1 MPIDPS
7 SNKYTPY
14 TLRNIKSL
22 PQYQNLSPQQ
32 KFSIQ
37 VVSQV
42 LPFRTNHYV
51 VEQLIRWD
59 NIPKDPIFIL
69 NFPQAEMLKPQ
80 HFEQMASAITEEL
93 PDQQVRHLA
102 NRIRQELNPHPAG
115 QLSHNVPVF
124 EGVKL
129 QGIQHK
135 YQETVLFFPS
145 QGQTCHA
152 YCTFCFRW
160 PQFVGMDAVKF
171 ASRQANVL
179 HQYIQ
184 RHQQVTDV
192 LFTGGDPLIMNTNRL
207 RAYIEPL
214 LGIPHLQNI
223 RIGSKALTYWPYR
236 FTSDK
241 DADDLLRLFEKVV
254 ASGKQLALMAHFNH
268 PQELDTAVLRDAVRR
283 IRNTGAV
290 IRTQSALL
298 RHINAKPDIWESMWK
313 EQTKLGM
320 IPYYMFIARNTGAQQ
335 YFSVPLVKAQ
345 KIFAEA
351 YRHVSGL
358 SRTVRG
364 PSMSCHPGKVRVI
377 GLPEIAGEKVIAL
390 EMIQGRD
397 PAWVGNIFFAKYDP
411 LAIWIT
417 DLKPAFGQDAF
428 EFETELH
435 THHHR
440 TPKTTVATKANLL
453 PLPITLIQ

>member
-1 MPIDPS
+1 MPIARS
-7 SNKYTPY
+7 TIHYTPY
-14 TLRNIKSL
+14 TLRNIQRL
-22 PQYQNLSPQQ
+22 PQYQKLTPQQ
-32 KFSIQ
+32 KLAIQ
-37 VVSQV
+37 VVGQV
-42 LPFRTNHYV
+42 LPFRTNNYV
-51 VEQLIRWD
+51 VEQLIRWE

-69 NFPQAEMLKPQ
+69 NFPQAEMLKPL

-102 NRIRQELNPHPAG
+102 NRVRQDLNPHPAG
-115 QLSHNVPVF
+115 QLSHNVPMF
-124 EGVKL
+124 EGNSL

-135 YQETVLFFPS
+135 YRETVLFFPG

-160 PQFVGMDAVKF
+160 PQFVGMDEVKF
-171 ASRQANVL
+171 ASRQASVL
-179 HQYIQ
+179 QEYIQ
-184 RHQQVTDV
+184 KHLNVTDV
-192 LFTGGDPLIMNTNRL
+192 LFTGGDPLIMNTNHL

-214 LGIPHLQNI
+214 LKIPHLQNI
-223 RIGSKALTYWPYR
+223 RIGSKALSYWPYR
-236 FTSDK
+236 FTSQK
-241 DADDLLRLFEKVV
+241 DADDLMRLFEQV
-254 ASGKQLALMAHFNH
+254 AAAGKQLALMAHFNH
-268 PQELDTAVLRDAVRR
+268 PQELDTHVLRDAVRR

-298 RHINAKPDIWESMWK
+298 RHINAKPEIWESMWK

-320 IPYYMFIARNTGAQQ
+320 IPYYMFIARDTGAQQ

-397 PAWVGNIFFAKYDP
+397 PAWVGNIFFAEYDP
-411 LAIWIT
+411 HAIWIT
-417 DLKPAFGQDAF
+417 DLKPAFDETSFAF
-428 EFETELH
+428 EREH
-435 THHHR
+435 CVIPR
-440 TPKTTVATKANLL
+440 TVQKIVPPKNKVIPF
-453 PLPITLIQ
+453 PLSQ